1 MNLTIHNHTL
11 RASFSPIGAEWTS
24 LIDRHDDHEL
34 LWQGDPS
41 VWAGQAPILF
51 PVIGVQSGDAIRVDG
66 ASYPHPKHGFFRK
79 RVCSVRRHV
88 DHEIVFELRSD
99 AETLAQYPFE
109 FAFRV
114 GYSLDGN
121 TLTHTFEVE
130 NTGDRPMPFHLG
142 GHPAFQ
148 LFGES
153 YIDFDEPETA
163 SIYGVSPT
171 GLLTPDSV
179 PYLNGESR
187 IRITPTTFVPDAL
200 VFKSLKSRGVE
211 LGFEHSTRRIRV
223 DFPDFPYLGIW
234 AKPGAPYVCIEPW
247 IGCADTVGREV
258 EMAEKENVRILQPG
272 ESGRYVFKV
281 TVLSSREE

>member
-1 MNLTIHNHTL
+1 MSLTIHNHTL

-24 LIDRHDDHEL
+24 FLDRHDNREL

-51 PVIGVQSGDAIRVDG
+51 PVIGVQSRDAIRVDG

-88 DHEIVFELRSD
+88 DHQIVFELRSD
-99 AETLAQYPFE
+99 AETLAEYPFE

-130 NTGDRPMPFHLG
+130 NTGNRPMPFHLG

-153 YIDFDEPETA
+153 FIDFDEPETA
-163 SIYGVSPT
+163 SIYGVTPT
-171 GLLTPDSV
+171 GLLTPDSK

-200 VFKSLKSRGVE
+200 VFKSLRSKGVE
-211 LGFEHSTRRIRV
+211 LGFEKSAKRIRV
-223 DFPDFPYLGIW
+223 DFADFPYLGIW

-258 EMAEKENVRILQPG
+258 DFAHKEALAWAQPG
-272 ESGRYVFKV
+272 ETRVIRFSV
-281 TVLSSREE
+281 TVINER